1 MDHSGPLLI
10 IVLSKPTN
18 AMIDNE
24 STNEWS
30 KSTQPPPPPKK
41 KRNYMYFSSH
51 LQLFVQ
57 VKIGKRE
64 KTSNMFLIRQHD
76 QTAKDF
82 SIPGTGC
89 V

>member
-1 MDHSGPLLI
+1 MSQQMSGQNQ
-10 IVLSKPTN
+10 PTL
-18 AMIDNE
+18 
-24 STNEWS
+24 
-30 KSTQPPPPPKK
+30 PPKK
-41 KRNYMYFSSH
+41 KNYMYFSSH